1 MRNVMSSKNSTT
13 SLENLAAQIADDK
26 PVDWHE
32 ASGAGDSSDDSA
44 LQGLRELEQVVNGF
58 RHAQLAEGRATPTS
72 SKFQFGGLT
81 VIELLGAGGQGDVWR
96 AYDPLL
102 DLQVALKLRKIGS
115 DVLSHQFLE
124 EARRLARVRQANI
137 VSVYGAA
144 VHDGRAGLWMELIR
158 GTSLADLLA
167 EQGPFP
173 ATDVRAIGLDLCH
186 ALAAVH
192 RHGLIHGDV
201 KLENVM
207 REISGR
213 TVLMDFGASSEV
225 NREPSAVVSGSLR
238 YLAPEVLAG
247 GSPSVASDIYALG
260 VLLHRLLTGE
270 YPDAKSSL
278 RARCPGAPK
287 ALVAAIEMA
296 TRADPAR
303 RHTSA
308 LAFATALSTPAPRG
322 FDGWRGLAM
331 VVALIAIAAS
341 AIGVFMSIQRTVS
354 VPTWQTDQSF
364 HRGDVAL
371 TDGATVALGDRLSLA
386 FRSNETSFVYVFDD
400 DGSGEAAVLF
410 PLQGVEPKNPLN
422 SNTDYQLPGK
432 SSSQSVSWQVSSNA
446 QREQFIVIAANVAQ
460 PQLDAAIAAWR
471 HAAKSD
477 TSRGAL
483 NLAPKPAQAEIS
495 SAALRTEME
504 KLAANDPHIRQWR
517 YVFPHKPE

>member
-1 MRNVMSSKNSTT
+1 MSSKNLTT

-26 PVDWHE
+26 PVDWLE
-32 ASGAGDSSDDSA
+32 ASGVGDSSDGSA

-81 VIELLGAGGQGDVWR
+81 VIERLGSGSQGDVWR

-102 DLQVALKLRKIGS
+102 DLQVALKLRKVGS
-115 DVLSHQFLE
+115 GVLSHQFLE

-167 EQGPFP
+167 QHGPFA

-213 TVLMDFGASSEV
+213 TVLMDFGAASEV
-225 NREPSAVVSGSLR
+225 NRESSAVVSGSLR
-238 YLAPEVLAG
+238 YLAPEVLG
-247 GSPSVASDIYALG
+247 GDPPSVASDIYALG

-270 YPDAKSSL
+270 YPDLKSSL
-278 RARCPGAPK
+278 RTACPAAPK
-287 ALVAAIEMA
+287 ALVTAIETA

-303 RHTSA
+303 RHAST
-308 LAFATALSTPAPRG
+308 LAFATALSAPTPRG
-322 FDGWRGLAM
+322 LDGWRGWAI
-331 VVALIAIAAS
+331 AAAFIAIAAS
-341 AIGVFMSIQRTVS
+341 VFGVVMSIHRNAPM
-354 VPTWQTDQSF
+354 PTWQTDLSF

-371 TDGATVALGDRLSLA
+371 TEGATVALGDRLSLA
-386 FRSNETSFVYVFDD
+386 FRSNETSYVYVFDD

-422 SNTDYQLPGK
+422 PNTDYQLPGK

-446 QREQFIVIAANVAQ
+446 QREQFIVIATDIPQ

-471 HAAKSD
+471 HAEKSD

-483 NLAPKPAQAEIS
+483 NLAPAPAQAEIS
-495 SAALRTEME
+495 SAALRAEMD
-504 KLAANDPHIRQWR
+504 KLASGDPHIRQWR
-517 YVFPHKPE
+517 YVFPHKSG

>member
-1 MRNVMSSKNSTT
+1 
-13 SLENLAAQIADDK
+13 
-26 PVDWHE
+26 
-32 ASGAGDSSDDSA
+32 
-44 LQGLRELEQVVNGF
+44 
-58 RHAQLAEGRATPTS
+58 
-72 SKFQFGGLT
+72 
-81 VIELLGAGGQGDVWR
+81 VIEPLGSGSQGEVWR

-102 DLQVALKLRKIGS
+102 DLQVALKLRKIDSG
-115 DVLSHQFLE
+115 VLSHQFLE

-167 EQGPFP
+167 EHGRFP

-213 TVLMDFGASSEV
+213 TVLMDFGASSEL
-225 NREPSAVVSGSLR
+225 NRAPSAVVSGSLR
-238 YLAPEVLAG
+238 YLAPEVLSG
-247 GSPSVASDIYALG
+247 ESPSVASDIYALG
-260 VLLHRLLTGE
+260 VLLHRLLTGDF
-270 YPDAKSSL
+270 PDAKSSL
-278 RARCPGAPK
+278 RASCPAAPK
-287 ALVAAIEMA
+287 SLVVAIETA

-303 RHTSA
+303 RHASA

-322 FDGWRGLAM
+322 LDGWRGLAIAA
-331 VVALIAIAAS
+331 ALVAIAAS
-341 AIGVFMSIQRTVS
+341 TIAFMMGGRTNAP
-354 VPTWQTDQSF
+354 VPTWQTDLSF
-364 HRGDVAL
+364 HRADTAL

-386 FRSNETSFVYVFDD
+386 FRSNETSYVYVFDD

-422 SNTDYQLPGK
+422 PNTDYQLPGK

-460 PQLDAAIAAWR
+460 PRLDEAIAAWR

-483 NLAPKPAQAEIS
+483 NLAPTPAQAEIS
-495 SAALRTEME
+495 SAALRTQMD
-504 KLAANDPHIRQWR
+504 KLATSDPHIRQWR
-517 YVFPHKPE
+517 YVFPHKSE

>member
-1 MRNVMSSKNSTT
+1 MSSKNPTT
-13 SLENLAAQIADDK
+13 SLENVAARIADDE
-26 PVDWHE
+26 PVDWLK
-32 ASGAGDSSDDSA
+32 AGGTGNSSDDSA

-58 RHAQLAEGRATPTS
+58 RHAQLAEGRETPTS

-81 VIELLGAGGQGDVWR
+81 VIEPLGSGSQGEVWR

-115 DVLSHQFLE
+115 GILSHQFLE
-124 EARRLARVRQANI
+124 EARRLARVRQANV

-158 GTSLADLLA
+158 GTSLAELLA
-167 EQGPFP
+167 QHGPFP

-225 NREPSAVVSGSLR
+225 NRAPSAVVSGSLH
-238 YLAPEVLAG
+238 YLAPEVLG
-247 GSPSVASDIYALG
+247 GESPSVASDIYALG

-270 YPDAKSSL
+270 YPDAKSVSL
-278 RARCPGAPK
+278 RASCPTAPK
-287 ALVAAIEMA
+287 PLVAAIETA

-303 RHTSA
+303 RHASA
-308 LAFATALSTPAPRG
+308 LAFATALSTPTSRG
-322 FDGWRGLAM
+322 FDGWRGLAIGA
-331 VVALIAIAAS
+331 ALVAIAAS
-341 AIGVFMSIQRTVS
+341 AIGVVTSIRTSVP
-354 VPTWQTDQSF
+354 VPTWQTDLSF

-371 TDGATVALGDRLSLA
+371 TDGASIALGDRLSLA
-386 FRSNETSFVYVFDD
+386 FRSNETSYVYVFDD

-422 SNTDYQLPGK
+422 PNIDYQLPGK

-446 QREQFIVIAANVAQ
+446 QREQFIVIATNVPQ

-483 NLAPKPAQAEIS
+483 TLAPTPTQAEIS
-495 SAALRTEME
+495 SAALRTEMD
-504 KLAANDPHIRQWR
+504 KLASSDPHIRQWR
-517 YVFPHKPE
+517 YVFPHKSE